1 MRELRPAKPS
11 SRRSP
16 TRRALLCA
24 ALLALCAAVAPLA
37 VSAAGAAPAKRAQPA
52 KSPRARAAA
61 SYLTGLGDET
71 TEMFGDPNWKQLH
84 TKIARYI
91 VPYDAA
97 VHSYSLDKAKLW
109 MKAAESQH
117 MQILVAFYHSEY
129 SPTRMPSVAQYK
141 HDVQKFV
148 KLFPHVK
155 QYQSWDEANR
165 GNIKHV
171 LASPSASAAA
181 QYYQA
186 LLRVCKGCAVIGL
199 DVLDA
204 NDISPT
210 LRYISE
216 FKREIGKLRTVMPKI
231 WGLHN
236 YSDINRLQSFRTREL
251 SRALGGQV
259 WLTETGGIVQFGG
272 AFPNRNGSG
281 LKRAAK
287 VLGYMFNVAASQSRI
302 KRLYIYDWTGGNA
315 RTRFDAGLTDN
326 HHVPRP
332 GYVVVCKK
340 LHGAKCN
347 VKTSKH

>member
-1 MRELRPAKPS
+1 MRNLTYQPPLYA
-11 SRRSP
+11 RRALSCAAL
-16 TRRALLCA
+16 ALLCA
-24 ALLALCAAVAPLA
+24 AVALLAGAR
-37 VSAAGAAPAKRAQPA
+37 SGAAAAKPAHVRS
-52 KSPRARAAA
+52 SPSAHAAA
-61 SYLTGLGDET
+61 SFLTGLGDET

-97 VHSYSLDKAKLW
+97 VHSFSLDKAKLW

-165 GNIKHV
+165 GNIRGV

-186 LLRVCKGCAVIGL
+186 LLRVCKGCTVLGL

-210 LRYISE
+210 LSYISE
-216 FKREIGKLRTVMPKI
+216 FKSEIGKLRTVMPKI

-259 WLTETGGIVQFGG
+259 WLTETGGIVKFGG

-281 LKRAAK
+281 LRRAAK
-287 VLGYMFNVAASQSRI
+287 VLAYMFNVAASQSRI

-315 RTRFDAGLTDN
+315 STRFDAGLTDN
-326 HHVPRP
+326 HHRPRP
-332 GYVVVCKK
+332 GYVVVCRK

-347 VKTSKH
+347 VKTS